1 MNRFYALLLSGTAL
15 SAVAGTAAAQVAAAP
30 PSQQPVTRASAPPVN
45 PRDGQSATPEAAT
58 TIGDV
63 VVTGR
68 SSDIRSS
75 IDSTSYSLAN
85 DLQAS
90 SGSLADALR
99 NVPSVDVDPQGN
111 VSLRGDPN
119 VSILVDGRPSG
130 VLTGDGRAQA
140 LLQLSA
146 GEYSRIE
153 VMTNPSAAYSPEG
166 GGGVINLISKPSVVR
181 AGATVTGAVRAN
193 VGDNGRWNVGVNGAW
208 TQDGLTLSGDIG
220 VRQDLV
226 LQETDRQRERLDPV
240 SGGVVETTRQ
250 TQDVDGYSDVQSARV
265 GAQYDV
271 DPGVQVSAEVRGTL
285 IDNGAEAI
293 EIYETTTASGV
304 PISRYVRDRD
314 VVFDGE
320 SLGATSRI
328 LRRFAGEGHEW
339 TNELRVDRSRN
350 EFSLGAIYHYDV
362 PAAPDLLEQSYM
374 RNSQAL
380 IGFTSAYTRPTTDG
394 GKVRAG
400 YEFEARDVS
409 LDNATSRGPTRG
421 TLLPDPSVTNR
432 FQAKQAVHAAYATWE
447 RPFGTLTTQLGLRLE
462 YADLQLN
469 QITTGVRSEQDYF
482 RAYPTV
488 HLGYQLSDRQ
498 QLKASYSRRIQRPSP
513 GLLNPFTTYQDPL
526 NRRSGNPDLVPQET
540 DAFEIMWQMRADQT
554 FYQATVYYRDTQKAF
569 TDVVTDAGGFLLT
582 RPENLGSRRDT
593 GVELVANGAL
603 HPTLRYSAS
612 VNVFRQEIEAAGL
625 TVGADHSA
633 TIVSGRASLNWQPTP
648 EDFLQVSA
656 IWQGDVLQAQGVKE
670 TGATVNLGY
679 RHKLTE
685 KLAFQATVRDV
696 FSTFGDTTIYQTPTF
711 RDRSERTYGGRAWY
725 VGLTYSFGQTPRR
738 SQEPQFDF
746 QAPPSGG

>member
-1 MNRFYALLLSGTAL
+1 MNNFYVSILSSAALTV
-15 SAVAGTAAAQVAAAP
+15 VAGTAAAQASSADQS
-30 PSQQPVTRASAPPVN
+30 SQLPARTSPQPVAPQEAQSAP
-45 PRDGQSATPEAAT
+45 SETATV
-58 TIGDV
+58 GDV

-68 SSDIRSS
+68 SSDVRSS
-75 IDSTSYSLAN
+75 IDSTSYGLTN

-119 VSILVDGRPSG
+119 ITILVDGRPSG
-130 VLTGDGRAQA
+130 MLTGEGRAQA

-146 GEYSRIE
+146 GGYSRID

-181 AGATVTGAVRAN
+181 AGASVTGAVRAN
-193 VGDNGRWNVGVNGAW
+193 AGNNGRWNVGVNGAW
-208 TQDGLTLSGDIG
+208 TQDKLTLSGDIG

-226 LQETDRQRERLDPV
+226 LQETDRLRERLDPV
-240 SGGVVETTRQ
+240 SGSVVETTRQ
-250 TQDVDGYSDVQSARV
+250 TQDVDGYNDVQSARV

-271 DPGVQVSAEVRGTL
+271 DPGLQISAEVRGTL
-285 IDNGAEAI
+285 IDNGAGAV
-293 EIYETTTASGV
+293 EIYETGAGSGV
-304 PISRYVRDRD
+304 PTSRYVRDRD

-339 TNELRVDRSRN
+339 TNELRIDRNRN
-350 EFSLGAIYHYDV
+350 EFSLGAVYHYDV

-380 IGFTSAYTRPTTDG
+380 IGLTSAYTRPTTDG

-400 YEFEARDVS
+400 YEFETRDVS
-409 LDNATSRGPTRG
+409 LDNATSRGQTPSA
-421 TLLPDPSVTNR
+421 LIPDHSVTNR
-432 FQAKQAVHAAYATWE
+432 FQAEQTVHAAYATWE
-447 RPFGTLTTQLGLRLE
+447 RPFGSLTTQLGLRLE
-462 YADLQLN
+462 YAGLQLN

-488 HLGYQLSDRQ
+488 HLGYQLTESQ

-526 NRRSGNPDLVPQET
+526 NRRSGNPNLVPQET
-540 DAFEIMWQMRADQT
+540 DAFEVMWQMRAGQT
-554 FYQATVYYRDTQKAF
+554 FYQATVYFRDTQKAF
-569 TDVVTDAGGFLLT
+569 TDVVTDAGGFFLT
-582 RPENLGSRRDT
+582 RPDNLGSRRDT
-593 GVELVANGAL
+593 GVEFVANGSL
-603 HPTLRYSAS
+603 HPTLRYSAG
-612 VNVFRQEIEAAGL
+612 VNVFHQDIEAANL
-625 TVGADHSA
+625 DADRSA
-633 TIVSGRASLNWQPTP
+633 TVVSGRASLNWQPTP

-656 IWQGDVLQAQGVKE
+656 IWQGDSLQAQGVKE
-670 TGATVNLGY
+670 TGTTVNLGY

-685 KLAFQATVRDV
+685 KLAFQATMRDV
-696 FSTFGDTTIYQTPTF
+696 FSTFGDTTSYRTATF

-725 VGLTYSFGQTPRR
+725 VGLTYTFGQAPRR
-738 SQEPQFDF
+738 TQDPQFDF
-746 QAPPSGG
+746 QAPASGA